1 MDLNNLN
8 KINTQVS
15 ALENNESDNKITEQE
30 KAIAEALGM
39 PDFDLKKF
47 NPSQKKLDYDV
58 VQIAK
63 KLKNLDAS
71 KESLSDLQGCIDFA
85 NRLFIYG
92 IKSEEFAEDI
102 IKPIALHLSNL
113 EPNSDNA
120 KVYLQAVS
128 VWGGLVDCPSM
139 KNYLESKLSGEELG
153 NIFAPFLIDK
163 AAQASIHFATA
174 SQPAGIFA
182 NVLYEKSKFAV
193 DFLLAANDNVASPID
208 GEVVETNETPWDLN
222 KQIVEYIENCKSNEQ
237 LTIDKKGILS
247 KMLIKDDN
255 VAEETLAMAK
265 DYLQSN
271 AQGVQ
276 EYIHIHRPGF
286 KTADG
291 LIIKDKEDNRHTF
304 IGAQPVDKNGRK
316 LKPGDKVEQGDQIA
330 KMTRNSGISND
341 LKLHYEVHDNKG
353 KNIPVKNTSPKGTTL
368 YTDNLPGLDK
378 YAEYLIGG
386 EA

>member
-47 NPSQKKLDYDV
+47 NPSQKKLEYDV
-58 VQIAK
+58 VAIAE
-63 KLKNLDAS
+63 KLQNLDTS

-85 NRLFIYG
+85 NRLFIY
-92 IKSEEFAEDI
+92 KMKPKEFVEDI
-102 IKPIALHLSNL
+102 IKPIALHLSKL

-139 KNYLESKLSGEELG
+139 KNYLEKKLSGEELG

-163 AAQASIHFATA
+163 AAQAGINFATV

-222 KQIVEYIENCKSNEQ
+222 TQIVEYIENCKSNEN
-237 LTIDKKGILS
+237 LTLDKQAILS
-247 KMLIKDDN
+247 KMLIKDDK

-271 AQGVQ
+271 AQSVQ
-276 EYIHIHRPGF
+276 EYMHIHRPGF
-286 KTADG
+286 QRADG
-291 LIIKDKEDNRHTF
+291 LIIKDKEGNRHTF
-304 IGAQPVDKNGRK
+304 ISAQPVDKNGRK
-316 LKPGDKVEQGDQIA
+316 LKPGDRVEQGDQIA
-330 KMTRNSGISND
+330 KMTRNSGISGD